1 MFGAESGDSGLHY
14 GFIDAPRQEMSSE
27 LLSVDAQLPV
37 VAVDYMRRER
47 GGAVLQCGGNDRGAL
62 Q

>member
-1 MFGAESGDSGLHY
+1 MFGAESGGSGLHY
-14 GFIDAPRQEMSSE
+14 GCIDAPRQEMSSE
-27 LLSVDAQLPV
+27 PLSMDAQLPV

-47 GGAVLQCGGNDRGAL
+47 RGALLQCGGNDRGAL